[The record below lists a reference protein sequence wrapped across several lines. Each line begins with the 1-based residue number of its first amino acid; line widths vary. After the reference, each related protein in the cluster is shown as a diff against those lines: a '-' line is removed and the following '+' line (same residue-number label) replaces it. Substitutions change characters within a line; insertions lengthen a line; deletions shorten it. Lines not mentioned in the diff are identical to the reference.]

1 MNVALTKMTM
11 AGKPL
16 QYAKGVPMVEPRI
29 PTLKPL
35 PLVNLKASRETVL
48 QKVARWCRGG

>member
-35 PLVNLKASRETVL
+35 PLANLKASRETWL
-48 QKVARWCRGG
+48 QKVINFWRTK